1 MNKKIIIA
9 SVAVGVLLIVCVA
22 VAVAVLSPKEESE
35 EDVVPGDPI
44 NPADYAAADLLVE
57 DPYEMKDEMQNA
69 KMFEGD
75 IANIDTSVGQ
85 NAIRGQSRRWPNG
98 NIPYVIASSFSSRER
113 ATIAKA
119 MKEYHDMTC
128 IKFVPRTRESA
139 YINIMKGGGCYS
151 SVGRTS
157 RKQDV
162 SLGPGCVHTAI
173 IVHEFMHALG
183 FFHEQSRTD
192 RDDYVTIHWDNIIP
206 SMKHNFNKYG
216 QDRIDHLGASYD
228 LCSVM
233 HYGAEAFAK
242 ARGLKTI
249 TQKTG
254 AGAGCVSILERSTLL
269 SDTDMRKLNTLYK
282 CSGKPQVG
290 GGVTV
295 PPTVPTPKPPTDCKD
310 NNKSCKHWAN
320 RGFCKGR
327 YASWMAV
334 NCAQACGK
342 CGAACTDLN
351 SNCQSWANG
360 GWCAKSYRYMYR
372 YCAKACNQC

>member
-9 SVAVGVLLIVCVA
+9 SVAVGVILIVCVA

-119 MKEYHDMTC
+119 MKEYHDKTC

-162 SLGPGCVHTAI
+162 SLGPGCVHTHI

-192 RDDYVTIHWDNIIP
+192 RDKYVTIHWDNIIP
-206 SMKHNFNKYG
+206 SMKHNFNSYG
-216 QDRIDHLGASYD
+216 QDKIDHLGASYD

-233 HYGAEAFAK
+233 HYFDTAFAK

-249 TQKTG
+249 TKKTSG
-254 AGAGCVSILERSTLL
+254 GCVIGRSREL

-290 GGVTV
+290 GGVTG
-295 PPTVPTPKPPTDCKD
+295 PPIVTPTPTPAGCKD
-310 NNKSCKHWAN
+310 NYKSCKNWAKY
-320 RGFCKGR
+320 GFCKGK

-342 CGAACTDLN
+342 CGAACSDLR
-351 SNCQSWANG
+351 SNCQRWANG
-360 GWCAKSYRYMYR
+360 GWCPKIPGYMNK
-372 YCAKACNQC
+372 YCAKSCNKC